1 MLIFRLK
8 KLHIFKYQNFHEKVL
23 FKIIFLMINMEKLDN
38 KKLNEILKKINTDLQ
53 TREQYDSKLDRI
65 LKFLNNNTGLK
76 NALSFNRL
84 RFNSFMLLFN
94 INH

>member
-1 MLIFRLK
+1 
-8 KLHIFKYQNFHEKVL
+8 
-23 FKIIFLMINMEKLDN
+23 MEKLDN